1 MGTDGWVAPVTPF
14 GGWVTDDRLGR
25 LVPLQTA
32 PHILGLAPPGTGKT
46 RRWLAPSAVL
56 WPGPAV
62 VSSSKDD
69 LMQMVSSRR
78 WGEAMLLDLRPI
90 APPRYPREFTPCRYD
105 PTALIRTLEDA
116 QAAAETLLSMSSVG
130 FGGSQVRPAADN
142 GMWENLAFAPLTCLL
157 YAGSPVATG
166 LGMEWVLE
174 AAEDVAIPLPW
185 PVQVST
191 DPAWVTAALWCG
203 NPLFE
208 ARVRGVLSMVD
219 KQRDSVKMTV
229 TKALTAWLRTSIR
242 DRGLP
247 VFDPAFLDGP
257 GATLYILSPS
267 DGTVAPLAVTLM
279 EQLIRRQRIKV
290 AQWEEYPRMAMFLD
304 ELPNTPLPKVLQYFA
319 EARGLGVSICA
330 AAQASS
336 QLDVA
341 YGALHGR
348 AIRDVV
354 PATLIMYGAHEE
366 DLMRSAA
373 FWAGKTTRGHQSY
386 DHNLDDT
393 TTSRQFGNA
402 LEPEELSPRDIGQ
415 ARLLVRGTPGQMVEL
430 IEWTD
435 FVKYLDELRA
445 ARRVNNRAGLVSV
458 SYPEQHFGQSLRSRK
473 ER

>member
-1 MGTDGWVAPVTPF
+1 M
-14 GGWVTDDRLGR
+14 
-25 LVPLQTA
+25 
-32 PHILGLAPPGTGKT
+32 GLAPPGTGKT
-46 RRWLAPSAVL
+46 RRWLAQSAVL

-78 WGEAMLLDLRPI
+78 WGKAMLLDLRAI
-90 APPRYPREFTPCRYD
+90 TPPFYPAEFTPCRYD

-130 FGGSQVRPAADN
+130 FGGTQARPAADN

-157 YAGSPVATG
+157 YAASPTAIG

-174 AAEDVAIPLPW
+174 AAEDVTVPPSWPL
-185 PVQVST
+185 QVST
-191 DPAWVTAALWCG
+191 DPSWVTSALWCG
-203 NPLFE
+203 NTLFE
-208 ARVRGVLSMVD
+208 ARVRGILNMVD

-242 DRGLP
+242 DRGRP
-247 VFDPAFLDGP
+247 TFDPTFLDEP
-257 GATLYILSPS
+257 GTTLYVLSPS

-279 EQLIRRQRIKV
+279 EQLIRRQRLKV
-290 AQWEEYPRMAMFLD
+290 ARWEEYPRIGMFLD
-304 ELPNTPLPKVLQYFA
+304 ELPNTPLPKILQYFA

-336 QLDVA
+336 QLDVV
-341 YGALHGR
+341 YGALQGR

-366 DLMRSAA
+366 ELMRSAA
-373 FWAGKTTRGHQSY
+373 FWAGKTTRSHQSY
-386 DHNLDDT
+386 DHNLDDK

-402 LEPEELSPRDIGQ
+402 LEPEELSPRNMGQ

-430 IEWTD
+430 IDWTD
-435 FVKYLDELRA
+435 FVKYLDELRD
-445 ARRVNNRAGLVSV
+445 ARQQR
-458 SYPEQHFGQSLRSRK
+458 
-473 ER
+473 